1 MTSNKKIFLSLITP
15 LFNEEETVI
24 PFIESINN
32 IFSNLRELSLEVI
45 FIDDGSQDNTLNIL
59 LNAQK
64 FDKKIKIIEFSRNFG
79 KEAALT
85 AGLKLAK
92 GNIVVPIDVDL
103 QDPPELIP
111 KMIEIWKTGY
121 DVVLAKR
128 VNRDSDSWLKKNTAS
143 LFYFFHNKISNQ
155 KIPSHVGDFRLL
167 DRLVVNAINQ
177 LPENRRFMKGIFA
190 WAGFKTSLIEY
201 KREKRIAG
209 KTKFSGWKLWNF
221 ALEGFTS
228 FSTVP
233 LRMWTYIGLLVAS
246 SSFFYAIFIILK
258 VIFYGVDVPGYASI
272 FVAIT
277 FLNGINLIGI
287 GILGEYIGRTY
298 IESKN
303 RPIYLIRSFHKSE

>member
-1 MTSNKKIFLSLITP
+1 MNSEKKNFLSLITP
-15 LFNEEETVI
+15 VFNEEDTVLS
-24 PFIESINN
+24 FIECVNN
-32 IFSNLRELSLEVI
+32 IFANLNDLNIEII
-45 FIDDGSQDNTLNIL
+45 FIDDGSKDNTLNIL
-59 LNAQK
+59 LEAQK
-64 FDKKIKIIEFSRNFG
+64 IDNKIKIIELSRNFG

-92 GNIVVPIDVDL
+92 GNIVIPIDVDL

-128 VNRDSDSWLKKNTAS
+128 ANRDSDSWLKKNTAS
-143 LFYFFHNKISNQ
+143 LFYFFHNKISKQ
-155 KIPSHVGDFRLL
+155 KIPTNVGDFRLL
-167 DRLVVNAINQ
+167 DRIVVNAINE

-190 WAGFKTSLIEY
+190 WVGFKTATIEY

-209 KTKFSGWKLWNF
+209 NSKFNSWRLWNF

-233 LRMWTYIGLLVAS
+233 LRIWTYVGLLVAS
-246 SSFFYAIFIILK
+246 SSFCYTIYIIVK
-258 VIFYGVDVPGYASI
+258 VLIYGIDVPGYASI
-272 FVAIT
+272 IVAIA